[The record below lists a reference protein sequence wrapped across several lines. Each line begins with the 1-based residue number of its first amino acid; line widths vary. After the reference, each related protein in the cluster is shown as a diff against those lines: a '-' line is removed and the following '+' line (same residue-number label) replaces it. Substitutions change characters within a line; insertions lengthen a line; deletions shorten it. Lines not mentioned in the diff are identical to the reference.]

1 MKVLVTGTH
10 FTPAQAVIEVLHLD
24 YQDVEIVYVGRKHTR
39 EGDNSPSLESQEIPK
54 LGVRFISITAGRLQR
69 SFTIYTIPSLLKVP
83 IGFIQSFYYLLK
95 EQPDV
100 ILSFGGYV
108 AVPLVISAWVLS
120 IPIIIHEQT
129 LVTGLANKITSHF
142 ADKIAVSFEKDYSFP
157 KDKIVV
163 TGNPIRKD
171 ILKPDNQNSHVS
183 QFVILHRKLPLILI
197 TGGNQGSHVINQ
209 AVYEILDELTS
220 IAFIIHQTGDS
231 AFGDFEK
238 LLEKRNGLK
247 HKARYLV
254 TKWLNAQEIGIV
266 LGKITLAVSRAGANT
281 LSELAYFGVHALVIP
296 IPYLYKNEQMVSA
309 KFFEK
314 LGLVTILPQEKLNSK
329 NLLDNIQKILNNI
342 NQIQRNAKMSKSVVI
357 HDAAHRLA
365 LETISLALKKKLL

>member
-1 MKVLVTGTH
+1 MKVLITGTH
-10 FTPAQAVIEVLHLD
+10 FTPAQAVIEVLQKD
-24 YQDVEIVYVGRKHTR
+24 YQDVEIVYVGRVHTR
-39 EGDNSPSLESQEIPK
+39 EEDNSPSLESKEIPK
-54 LGVRFISITAGRLQR
+54 LGVKFISITTGRLQR
-69 SFTIYTIPSLLKVP
+69 SFTIYTIPSLLKIP

-108 AVPLVISAWVLS
+108 AVPVVISAWVLS

-163 TGNPIRKD
+163 TGNPIRKE
-171 ILKPDNQNSHVS
+171 ILEPDNKNSHVYK
-183 QFVILHRKLPLILI
+183 FVMLHRGLPLVLI

-209 AVYEILDELTS
+209 AVYEILDELTDV
-220 IAFIIHQTGDS
+220 AFIIHQTGDS
-231 AFGDFEK
+231 AFGDFER
-238 LLEKRNGLK
+238 LLEKRDGLK

-254 TKWLNAQEIGIV
+254 TKWLNAKEMGIV
-266 LGKITLAVSRAGANT
+266 ISKVALAVSRAGANT
-281 LSELAYFGVHALVIP
+281 LSELAYFGVPALVIP
-296 IPYLYKNEQMVSA
+296 IPYLYQNEQMVSA

-314 LGLVTILPQEKLNSK
+314 LGLVTLLPQEKLNSK

-342 NQIQRNAKMSKSVVI
+342 NQIQKSAKKSKSVVI
-357 HDAAHRLA
+357 HDAAMRLA
-365 LETISLALKKKLL
+365 LETISLALKTKLL